1 MEVDIKMSLESN
13 RGDEKQVGDGFN
25 QRRRNADKIKE
36 RYQKNT
42 IENLIRQ
49 AEYKSSLGMEL
60 TADERFVIDNKGF
73 LLRKSDVM
81 ARKREK

>member
-1 MEVDIKMSLESN
+1 MSLESN
-13 RGDEKQVGDGFN
+13 RDNEKQSGDGFN
-25 QRRRNADKIKE
+25 QKRRNADRVKE

-49 AEYKSSLGMEL
+49 AEYKNSLGMEL
-60 TADERFVIDNKGF
+60 TSDERFVIDNKGF
-73 LLRKSDVM
+73 LLRKSNVM

>member
-1 MEVDIKMSLESN
+1 MSLESN

-81 ARKREK
+81 ARKKQK